1 MKIFFEPFCTALSF
15 SDETASFF
23 YSSHITPL
31 HSHNTLQLIFDLKGT
46 FMFRTEHISWS
57 NYNGVI
63 IKENIVHQ
71 LNTNKS
77 LQIIIYVDS
86 SSVAALS
93 LKDKYLKDNDF
104 CDISIVFSPLEE
116 ALIYKKMVKSEP
128 KSLRLLIQLIFGRI
142 NNTEGQA
149 ISNERITQAL
159 SLIKQIP
166 PDRLSIDCLA
176 SQVFISPSR
185 LRIQFK
191 QLLSV
196 SLHQYIIFH
205 KLLSAI
211 TCIINGLSIQ
221 EAAYKSGFTDTS
233 HLNKVMLKTFAINPS
248 MFLKENQKFSVFRD
262 TNQFELKTELGLPV
276 YL

>member
-1 MKIFFEPFCTALSF
+1 
-15 SDETASFF
+15 
-23 YSSHITPL
+23 
-31 HSHNTLQLIFDLKGT
+31 
-46 FMFRTEHISWS
+46 
-57 NYNGVI
+57 
-63 IKENIVHQ
+63 
-71 LNTNKS
+71 
-77 LQIIIYVDS
+77 
-86 SSVAALS
+86 
-93 LKDKYLKDNDF
+93 
-104 CDISIVFSPLEE
+104 
-116 ALIYKKMVKSEP
+116 MVKSEP

-211 TCIINGLSIQ
+211 TCILNGLSIQ